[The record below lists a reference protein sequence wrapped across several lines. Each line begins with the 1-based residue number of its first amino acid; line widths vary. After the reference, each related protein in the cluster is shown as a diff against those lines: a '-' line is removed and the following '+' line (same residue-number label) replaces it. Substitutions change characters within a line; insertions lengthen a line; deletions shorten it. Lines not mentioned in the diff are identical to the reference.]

1 MLFPPQIWHFFGK
14 SWPPPYNVATLME
27 VDQYFWT
34 RGREPLGFSHG
45 KPTVAFFLFWKSD
58 PQFSLILIGRCN
70 LNRHLSLLQSFAKF
84 LGRGNCDHAS
94 RNQIIMLEGGAQTNT
109 KIRMHV
115 YIMFN
120 MGVQRR
126 DGHRNCKQKM
136 LWNNVPIYYTH
147 HCVSI

>member
-1 MLFPPQIWHFFGK
+1 MENPQ
-14 SWPPPYNVATLME
+14 L
-27 VDQYFWT
+27 
-34 RGREPLGFSHG
+34 L
-45 KPTVAFFLFWKSD
+45 FLFWKSD

-126 DGHRNCKQKM
+126 DGHRNCKK
-136 LWNNVPIYYTH
+136 NVMKQCAHILHTSLHIYLIYLVCLFESPFVDLYH
-147 HCVSI
+147 YKCFFVLIYIYIYIHSL